1 MCLLVWRTDMHTEL
15 INPNNL
21 TERDIE
27 YLADM
32 LSEILSEKH
41 GKPIGSLSF
50 SIEVSFDFYEED
62 TP

>member
-1 MCLLVWRTDMHTEL
+1 MLTET
-15 INPNNL
+15 IDPNNL

-32 LSEILSEKH
+32 ISEILSEKH